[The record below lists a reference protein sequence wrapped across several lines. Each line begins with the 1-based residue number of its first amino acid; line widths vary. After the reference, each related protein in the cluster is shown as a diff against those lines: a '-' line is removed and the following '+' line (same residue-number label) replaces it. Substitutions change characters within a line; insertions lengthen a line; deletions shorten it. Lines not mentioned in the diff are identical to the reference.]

1 MSVMTLSATNA
12 TNVTE
17 VAERWNGMIKK
28 GIVSGIPIA
37 LGYFP
42 VAVTF
47 GLTAVAMGLKDYEA
61 ILASLLIFAGSAQ
74 FALAT
79 LISPINATIIPILLN
94 LRHLIYGCIVSK
106 RLEIRK
112 PFITAFGLT
121 DEVFAMSFKGESER
135 FVWGLA
141 LIAYL
146 AWVSGTVVGVL
157 GGNFIVSNKALHRS
171 LIFAFPALFF
181 ILLIPNRGW
190 NLISAVLGGTIALTL
205 HILGYT
211 SFGILLAGILTP
223 FVTSTLRRCLE

>member
-1 MSVMTLSATNA
+1 
-12 TNVTE
+12 
-17 VAERWNGMIKK
+17 MIKN
-28 GIVSGIPIA
+28 GIVAGIPIA

-61 ILASLLIFAGSAQ
+61 VLASLLIFAGSAQ

-79 LISPINATIIPILLN
+79 LADSPINATIVPILLN

-106 RLEIRK
+106 RIRIGK

-121 DEVFAMSFKGESER
+121 DEVFAMSFKGDNER

-146 AWVSGTVVGVL
+146 SWVSGTVVGVL
-157 GGNFIVSNKALHRS
+157 GGSFIVSNEALHKS

-190 NLISAVLGGTIALTL
+190 NLISAIFGGLIALTL
-205 HILGYT
+205 HISGYT
-211 SFGILLAGILTP
+211 SFGILLAGVLTP
-223 FVTSTLRRCLE
+223 FVTSAFRRCFK